1 MTFVLRGFAQVK
13 EFRVFAFDG
22 ISEDRSRAPYTV
34 RADLALSASYGIR
47 LQELPLL
54 CKRLLDQKCDNVK
67 ERAFTFTEAA
77 MREYAGD
84 LALAREAAKNR
95 KPPKRP
101 EAGQA
106 ASPWRGPSVR

>member
-1 MTFVLRGFAQVK
+1 MDSSKMTFVLRGFAQVK

-22 ISEDRSRAPYTV
+22 VAEDRSRSPFTV

-54 CKRLLDQKCDNVK
+54 CKRLLDQQQDRGS

-77 MREYAGD
+77 MREYA
-84 LALAREAAKNR
+84 
-95 KPPKRP
+95 
-101 EAGQA
+101 
-106 ASPWRGPSVR
+106 